1 MSRQAR
7 GGWCR
12 ICTWSSSRRCRSAT
26 RSTTRLICVALGSIT
41 VSLSLRSYGV
51 LIMSDLS
58 GPVGDTQPAGPTEH
72 LDTVDYWKGLYLTA
86 VEVGQEN
93 LNQLRAE
100 LSDVRN
106 ERVALRTQLDAAQ
119 LPPAGPVG
127 DLPDAAV
134 EAAHQAAYS
143 SMIH

>member
-12 ICTWSSSRRCRSAT
+12 TCTWSSSRRYQSVT
-26 RSTTRLICVALGSIT
+26 RSTTRLICVALGSIM
-41 VSLSLRSYGV
+41 VFLSLRSCGV

-58 GPVGDTQPAGPTEH
+58 GPVGDTRPIGPTEH
-72 LDTVDYWKGLYLTA
+72 LETVDYWKGLYLDA
-86 VEVGQEN
+86 VKVGQEK

-106 ERVALRTQLDAAQ
+106 ERVALQREL
-119 LPPAGPVG
+119 AGVTG
-127 DLPDAAV
+127 ALRITERRAERVEVQRQAV
-134 EAAHQAAYS
+134 L
-143 SMIH
+143 